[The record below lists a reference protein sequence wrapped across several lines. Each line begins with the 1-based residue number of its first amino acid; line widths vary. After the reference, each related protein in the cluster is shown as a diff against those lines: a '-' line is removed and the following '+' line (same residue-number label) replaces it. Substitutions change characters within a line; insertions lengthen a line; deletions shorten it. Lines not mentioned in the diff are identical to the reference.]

1 MNENTPDLKTVAQY
15 KARYQREL
23 SPIFEMVDHQ
33 KTQLSKT
40 EWPNFVKRVKDSI
53 LNSPAQ
59 YVTGALPSRLVLET
73 VLNELFEEI
82 LVP

>member
-1 MNENTPDLKTVAQY
+1 MDENTLDLKTVAQY

-33 KTQLSKT
+33 KTQLPKN
-40 EWPNFVKRVKDSI
+40 EWQSFVKRVKDSI

-59 YVTGALPSRLVLET
+59 YVTGALPSRLILET
-73 VLNELFEEI
+73 VLNELFEEN
-82 LVP
+82 VEA

>member
-23 SPIFEMVDHQ
+23 SPIFEMIDHQ
-33 KTQLSKT
+33 KTLLST
-40 EWPNFVKRVKDSI
+40 NEWQEFVKRIKNSI

-82 LVP
+82 VGD